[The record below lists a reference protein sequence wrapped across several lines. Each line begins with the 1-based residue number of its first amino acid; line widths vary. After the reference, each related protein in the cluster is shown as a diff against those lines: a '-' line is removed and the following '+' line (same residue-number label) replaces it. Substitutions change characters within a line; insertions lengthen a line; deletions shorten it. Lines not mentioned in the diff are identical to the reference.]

1 MASRMKMVRKKLD
14 RESEKSIIFR
24 LLHHSKPDLVTS
36 DGPGSSH
43 LNSVIGRDN
52 DKANIKKIIK
62 DAGPFSIIPIV
73 GLSGIGK
80 TALARL
86 IFNDRGDDCKFDH
99 HIWIS
104 LNMSFDLRY
113 IINGIISQAGN
124 KEEGPSQKNKWTLR
138 SLLQEVLADK
148 RSLVVLDDL
157 WSMDRNHLDELKEMM
172 STVICSV
179 IVTTSSEE
187 VAKLFNTVSPY
198 KLGLLSDSDCWT
210 IFSGVAS
217 EDQETRDHVVR
228 MCQGMPIVA
237 HSFSS
242 VLHAKGKNVVKQTN
256 NKELWYLE
264 KRFVPKVKMF
274 QPLKKFNIECHQD

>member
-24 LLHHSKPDLVTS
+24 LLHHSKPDVVTS
-36 DGPGSSH
+36 DGPGSSE
-43 LNSVIGRDN
+43 LNSIIGRDN
-52 DKANIKKIIK
+52 DKANILKIIN

-86 IFNDRGDDCKFDH
+86 IFNDRGEDCKFDH

-104 LNMSFDLRY
+104 LNMSFDLCY
-113 IINGIISQAGN
+113 IVNDIISQAGN
-124 KEEGPSQKNKWTLR
+124 NIEEGPSQKNKWTLR
-138 SLLQEVLADK
+138 NLLREVLTDK

-157 WSMDRNHLDELKEMM
+157 WSMDRNHLDELKEIL

-179 IVTTSSEE
+179 IVTTSCEE

-198 KLGLLSDSDCWT
+198 KLGLLSDSD
-210 IFSGVAS
+210 
-217 EDQETRDHVVR
+217 
-228 MCQGMPIVA
+228 
-237 HSFSS
+237 
-242 VLHAKGKNVVKQTN
+242 
-256 NKELWYLE
+256 
-264 KRFVPKVKMF
+264 
-274 QPLKKFNIECHQD
+274 